1 MKFEKK
7 YMRIN
12 DRPPEEQA
20 EIRRLGGIA
29 RGKQLQERKKLK
41 DELIALLSDD
51 DLQQKMCLAL
61 IQAVIDKG
69 SASAFAEIRDTIGE
83 KPKDEVVVSMT
94 DTEARE
100 EALDEAMRKLGLKK
114 DDGSGKA

>member
-1 MKFEKK
+1 MEFEKK
-7 YMRIN
+7 YKRIN
-12 DRPPEEQA
+12 DRSPEEQA
-20 EIRRLGGIA
+20 EIHRRGGRA
-29 RGKQLQERKKLK
+29 RGEQMRARKKLK
-41 DELIALLSDD
+41 EELIALLSDD

-83 KPKDEVVVSMT
+83 KPKDEVVVSMS

-100 EALDEAMRKLGLKK
+100 EALDEAMKKLGLKK
-114 DDGSGKA
+114 DD